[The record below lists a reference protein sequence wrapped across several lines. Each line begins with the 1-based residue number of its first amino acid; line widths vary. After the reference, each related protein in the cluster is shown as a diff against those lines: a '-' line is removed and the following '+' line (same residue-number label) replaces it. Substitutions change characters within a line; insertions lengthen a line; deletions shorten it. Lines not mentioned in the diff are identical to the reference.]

1 LQQNY
6 ELRENAV
13 EAHQQLLRREGEI
26 NDLAQDVREL
36 KKQLED
42 RAVESAERDAK
53 LVALSEVRPERSA
66 NHRLPVSP
74 ACSGLVCSTH
84 RRFKPE
90 LEKDREKKQEVRYI
104 YSTCTCTPCMAERGF
119 RGCPKLSHRVVL
131 FKLHRPLNRF
141 KGP

>member
-1 LQQNY
+1 MQQNY

-66 NHRLPVSP
+66 NHSLPVSP
-74 ACSGLVCSTH
+74 ACSGLVWSGLLC
-84 RRFKPE
+84 R
-90 LEKDREKKQEVRYI
+90 D
-104 YSTCTCTPCMAERGF
+104 G
-119 RGCPKLSHRVVL
+119 SHMCDL
-131 FKLHRPLNRF
+131 
-141 KGP
+141 